1 MITMIPRS
9 RLEPHP
15 DNPRKDLGDLS
26 ELSASIAKQG
36 LLQNLTV
43 VPSPDTPDKYRIVI
57 GHRRFAA
64 SEKAGLTE
72 LPCSIDE
79 KMTYPEQIA
88 VMMSENIQRNDLTVT
103 ERVGGVQMMLDLGMD
118 IAEIA
123 GNTGISDTT
132 VRRYAKLAKLNRGNM
147 NAAESRGATLLQFA
161 EIAEIEDETLRDEA
175 LTAVGTNNYQHL
187 MWEARNLRDRKQR
200 LPLMLEKLN
209 EFAEEVEKN
218 EWDRHSYVDTYRFTD
233 ESVLTKISRPK
244 ANAKYVYVVNDC
256 SVTLYEERP
265 PVDDAKEQPKRAARE
280 RMQLRANH
288 ERDIASSFRNMRD
301 FYMAT
306 LSLKGCEEAAKRF
319 VLWAMTRTQYL
330 PSATKDG
337 LFAKRFLAGHEDDS
351 GSYTSGIVMSADEI
365 GEVPEKSLLLGM
377 VLVAYDRICSGDMA
391 MLDRYSGKPKD
402 DSEADKI
409 RNLYR
414 HMEAFGYSIST
425 AEHEWLDGTHECY
438 TYTGETQKEDGQ
450 PGCAKD

>member
-1 MITMIPRS
+1 MITLIPRS
-9 RLEPHP
+9 QLEPHP

-43 VPSPDTPDKYRIVI
+43 VPSPDIPDKYRIVI

-132 VRRYAKLAKLNRGNM
+132 VRRYAKLTKLNHGNM

-175 LTAVGTNNYQHL
+175 LAGVGTNNYQHI
-187 MWEARNLRDRKQR
+187 MWKARNLKARTQR

-209 EFAEEVEKN
+209 EFAEEVERP
-218 EWDRHSYVDTYRFTD
+218 EWNKHSYVGDYRFVD
-233 ESVLTKISRPK
+233 ESAHTKISRPK
-244 ANAKYVYVVNDC
+244 AKTKYVYVVGDC

-265 PVDDAKEQPKRAARE
+265 PVDDAKERAKRAARE
-280 RMQLRANH
+280 QLQLRASN
-288 ERDIASSFRNMRD
+288 ERNLASSFCHMRD
-301 FYMAT
+301 AYMVT
-306 LSLKGCEEAAKRF
+306 LSLKGREEAAKRF
-319 VLWAMTRTQYL
+319 ILWAMTRKHYL
-330 PSATKDG
+330 PCATKDG
-337 LFAKRFLAGHEDDS
+337 IFAKSFLAGCAENSESD
-351 GSYTSGIVMSADEI
+351 TSGIVVSADEI
-365 GEVPEKSLLLGM
+365 EEVSEKKLLLGM
-377 VLVAYDRICSGDMA
+377 VLVAYDRICGGDMT
-391 MLDRYSGKPKD
+391 MLDYCGKPKA
-402 DSEADKI
+402 DSETARLRD
-409 RNLYR
+409 LY
-414 HMEAFGYSIST
+414 HYMEALGYPIST
-425 AEHEWLDGTHECY
+425 AEREWLDGTHECY
-438 TYTGETQKEDGQ
+438 TYTGETQKEDS
-450 PGCAKD
+450 